1 VSVSSILPSAAEI
14 RAAASRIGSE
24 LLRTELRHS
33 STLSAFLGGDVY
45 LKLECQQRTESF
57 KFRGALNVL
66 MQFTPAE
73 RAAGVVVSSAGN
85 HGLGVAAAAKKL
97 GIAATVFVPATS
109 PTVKKEKIASYGAR
123 VDDTAAHYDDAERLA
138 RAHSLHAGAVFVSPC
153 TGRELL
159 AGQGT
164 VGVEIL
170 ESLPDVATIVVC
182 VGGGGLAGGIAGYL
196 REASPSVRIV
206 GAQSELTNAMALALQ
221 SGKATKIPDR
231 PTLADGLAG
240 LVDDEMLAQGRA
252 ALDEI
257 DTVTESSIADAIA
270 FLWMEEGV
278 RVEGAGAVGVAVLM
292 ADRSGKWEFP
302 IAVTVSGG
310 NIDES
315 RFEGIVE
322 GASGSASAS
331 GEL

>member
-1 VSVSSILPSAAEI
+1 MSVPSILPTADEV
-14 RAAASRIGSE
+14 RAAATRIGSDSF
-24 LLRTELRHS
+24 RTELRHS

-45 LKLECQQRTESF
+45 LKLECEQRTDSF

-66 MQFTPAE
+66 MQFTPAQ
-73 RAAGVVVSSAGN
+73 RTAGVVVSSAGN
-85 HGLGVAAAAKKL
+85 HGLGIAAAAKKL
-97 GIAATVFVPATS
+97 GIAATVFVPETS
-109 PTVKKEKIASYGAR
+109 PAVKKEKIASYGAR

-138 RAHSLHAGAVFVSPC
+138 RAHALHAGAVFVSPC

-164 VGVEIL
+164 VGFEIL
-170 ESLPDVATIVVC
+170 ENLPDLATMIVC

-196 REASPSVRIV
+196 REVAPAVRIV
-206 GAQSELTNAMALALQ
+206 GAQSERTNAMALALQ
-221 SGKATKIPDR
+221 SGQATNIPDL

-240 LVDDEMLAQGRA
+240 LVDDEMLAQGKA

-257 DTVTESSIADAIA
+257 QVVTESSIADAIA

-278 RVEGAGAVGVAVLM
+278 RVEGAGAVGVAALLS
-292 ADRSGKWEFP
+292 DRSGRWSFP

-310 NIDES
+310 NIDED
-315 RFEGIVE
+315 RFDSIVN
-322 GASGSASAS
+322 GT
-331 GEL
+331 